1 MTYTAGDIS
10 ISITPEVRTIKA
22 VNEQMT
28 TVSIKTSIIP

>member
-22 VNEQMT
+22 VNENA
-28 TVSIKTSIIP
+28 KKKFY